1 MKFVITIRIVSKIT
15 NGSELKKEKMTK
27 INNNIKENKNNTNF
41 GKLVEINHAEEALS
55 PKGKPDLDYA
65 YARLCKMLSSS
76 VCTYRYTLLN
86 DR

>member
-1 MKFVITIRIVSKIT
+1 MA
-15 NGSELKKEKMTK
+15 K

-55 PKGKPDLDYA
+55 LKGKPDLDYA